1 MPELTSSPSDPSSDD
16 LLVPE
21 LLSGWGRTSPSR
33 ALVGALGDA
42 ATTSIRVREAAPR
55 GILVRGLGRSYG
67 DCAQNAGGVVLSG
80 LTHSGLLEVDLEGAR
95 VRARSGTSLD
105 ELMAW
110 LVPLGLFVPVT
121 PGTRMVTVGGAI
133 AADVHG
139 KNHHRRGSW
148 CNHVESIR
156 LVDGRGE
163 VRELSPDA
171 DPEAF
176 WATAGGMGL
185 TGAILDATFRMKRIS
200 SSRLLVDTD
209 RAADLDEVMQLMVEG
224 DDRYE
229 YSVAW
234 IDLLTTGRHMGRSVL
249 QRGRFATAEEAS
261 AAGLRDV
268 LGFSTTQLPSPP
280 DLVPNW
286 LLNTLTIKAFNELWF
301 RKAPKCRRDE
311 LQTIEAFF
319 HPLDMI
325 AEWNRIYGRRGF
337 LQWQFAVPDSG
348 AEAIRRSV
356 ERLSSRGISS
366 FLAVLKRL
374 GPGNSGPLSF
384 PQQGWTLALDIPIVA
399 GLDRL
404 LDELD
409 EMVVDSGGNIYLAKD
424 SRVRPELLPAM
435 YPELDDW
442 RELREKLDPEGRFR
456 SDMGRRL
463 GLC

>member
-1 MPELTSSPSDPSSDD
+1 M
-16 LLVPE
+16 
-21 LLSGWGRTSPSR
+21 
-33 ALVGALGDA
+33 A
-42 ATTSIRVREAAPR
+42 
-55 GILVRGLGRSYG
+55 
-67 DCAQNAGGVVLSG
+67 
-80 LTHSGLLEVDLEGAR
+80 
-95 VRARSGTSLD
+95 GTSLD
-105 ELMAW
+105 ELMHW

-139 KNHHRRGSW
+139 KNHHQRGSW

-163 VRELSPDA
+163 LRELSPRN
-171 DPEAF
+171 DPEGF

-185 TGAILDATFRMKRIS
+185 TGAILDATIQMKPIE
-200 SSRLLVDTD
+200 SSRLVVDTD
-209 RAADLDEVMQLMVEG
+209 RAKDLDEVMQLMTEG

-234 IDLLTTGRHMGRSVL
+234 IDLLARGASMGRSVL
-249 QRGRFATAEEAS
+249 QRGRFASAEEVR
-261 AAGLRDV
+261 AAGVDDV
-268 LGFSTTQLPSPP
+268 LGFTTTQLPSPP
-280 DLVPNW
+280 DLVPDL
-286 LLNTLTIKAFNELWF
+286 LLNRLTIKAFNELWF

-337 LQWQFAVPDSG
+337 LQWQFAVPDEG
-348 AEAIRRSV
+348 AEVVRASV
-356 ERLSSRGISS
+356 ERLSSTGVSS

-374 GPGNSGPLSF
+374 GPGDPGQLSF
-384 PQQGWTLALDIPIVA
+384 CRSGWTLALDIPIMA

-404 LDELD
+404 LDDLD
-409 EMVVDSGGNIYLAKD
+409 ELVVEAAGSIYLAKD
-424 SRVRPELLPAM
+424 SRVRPELIPLM

-442 RELREKLDPEGRFR
+442 RETREKLDPDGRFR